1 MARNR
6 NEETAPAVPR
16 TATRLGRNAVLKG
29 TLRFRESVR
38 VSGRIE
44 GQIISDGFLYIEDGA
59 EVHADIQVGS
69 TVVAGLVRGN
79 IHATDSLEML
89 PTGKIYG
96 NVKAAKLRVA
106 DGVVFE
112 GKCEM
117 IKNANSVDIFSA
129 PVDQLKSSVQRV

>member
-1 MARNR
+1 MARKKSD
-6 NEETAPAVPR
+6 EAAPAIPR
-16 TATRLGRNAVLKG
+16 TATRLGKSAVLKG
-29 TLRFRESVR
+29 TLRFRDSVR
-38 VSGRIE
+38 VCGRIE
-44 GQIISDGFLYIEDGA
+44 GEIISEGFLYVEDGA
-59 EVHADIQVGS
+59 EIHADIRVGS
-69 TVVAGLVRGN
+69 TVVAGVVHGN

-89 PTGKIYG
+89 PTGKVYG
-96 NVKAAKLRVA
+96 NVKAAKLRIA

>member
-1 MARNR
+1 MAKTRK
-6 NEETAPAVPR
+6 EEVTLSTPR
-16 TATRLGRNAVLKG
+16 TATRLGKNAALKG
-29 TLRFRESVR
+29 TLRFRDSVR
-38 VSGRIE
+38 ISGRFE
-44 GQIISDGFLYIEDGA
+44 GEIISDGFLYVEDGA
-59 EVHADIQVGS
+59 EVQADIRVGS
-69 TVVAGLVRGN
+69 TVIAGVVRGN

-96 NVKAAKLRVA
+96 NVKAAKLRIA

-129 PVDQLKSSVQRV
+129 PPHQLKSSVQRV